1 MAKHDLQSHGDVV
14 NSSKK
19 SVFGLGAIFAALV
32 VSGCNAP
39 DVPPTAASST
49 VTPPTIA
56 FSSKAGVPVAASANP
71 VPITAVASAKRFDY
85 RPDPF
90 ALTAKERKFESEQ
103 EALRVFGELGGA
115 GDLFTPEEEKQA
127 VVDYPEPQPYR
138 RLAGVVVGDSI
149 LALVD
154 MGDGTGLKVIRPGQ
168 RIEGS
173 EWRVASIDSEKA
185 VLVRSGSR
193 TPRRIVVKLEA
204 PAFGTSTPG
213 STGGP
218 SFGGGMPGPG
228 FGGGRP
234 GGFGGG
240 RPGPGGGDNGFDN

>member
-1 MAKHDLQSHGDVV
+1 MAHSESSAKSAFMKVSNNKALALGVLVTAIAVV
-14 NSSKK
+14 
-19 SVFGLGAIFAALV
+19 
-32 VSGCNAP
+32 GCNPP
-39 DVPPTAASST
+39 DVPPAAASASVAAPEVNIT
-49 VTPPTIA
+49 
-56 FSSKAGVPVAASANP
+56 SKAGVSVAAAVNP

-103 EALRVFGELGGA
+103 ESLRVFGELGGA
-115 GDLFTPEEEKQA
+115 GDLFTPEEEKEAA
-127 VVDYPEPQPYR
+127 VEYPEPQPYR

-168 RIEGS
+168 NIEGS

-185 VLVRSGSR
+185 VLVRSGNR

-213 STGGP
+213 S
-218 SFGGGMPGPG
+218 SFGGGMGSGPG

-234 GGFGGG
+234 GGMPGG
-240 RPGPGGGDNGFDN
+240 RPGAGGGDGDLER